1 MWKGA
6 GPWSREIQD
15 ATWFSGEK
23 KRKVKKLFFYQA
35 STVVCELLDVGDFRE
50 RFYRGKAKENSQLAG
65 T

>member
-1 MWKGA
+1 M
-6 GPWSREIQD
+6 
-15 ATWFSGEK
+15 
-23 KRKVKKLFFYQA
+23 KKLFFYQA